1 MTDTPGHPAR
11 TNGDAAALREELHAL
26 ARALPDRIDADPE
39 KVEQGLAKLV
49 LTVVELL
56 RKVLEHQAVRR
67 MDGGSLSDE
76 EVERLGLALSRLNE
90 RMQELQ
96 DLFGLT
102 AEDLKIDLG
111 PLGELR

>member
-1 MTDTPGHPAR
+1 MTDADGHPVR
-11 TNGDAAALREELHAL
+11 LDDDATVLREELHAL

>member
-1 MTDTPGHPAR
+1 MTESEGRPAR
-11 TNGDAAALREELHAL
+11 LDGDAAALREELHAL

-39 KVEQGLAKLV
+39 QVEQGLAKLV

-67 MDGGSLSDE
+67 MDGGSLSDD

>member
-1 MTDTPGHPAR
+1 MTDGDGHPVR
-11 TNGDAAALREELHAL
+11 LDDDATALREELHAL

-67 MDGGSLSDE
+67 MDGGSLSDD
-76 EVERLGLALSRLNE
+76 EVERLGLALSRLDE

>member
-1 MTDTPGHPAR
+1 MMESNRTDAGD
-11 TNGDAAALREELHAL
+11 GDATALREELHAL

-39 KVEQGLAKLV
+39 KVEQGLVKLV

-56 RKVLEHQAVRR
+56 RKVLEHQAIRR
-67 MDGGSLSDE
+67 MDGGSLSDD
-76 EVERLGLALSRLNE
+76 EVERLGLALSRLDE
-90 RMQELQ
+90 RMHELQ

>member
-1 MTDTPGHPAR
+1 MTTEEELAR
-11 TNGDAAALREELHAL
+11 LTAELREIAPG
-26 ARALPDRIDADPE
+26 LPARIDASPDDIE
-39 KVEQGLAKLV
+39 AGVARLV

-56 RKVLEHQAVRR
+56 RKVLEHQAIRR
-67 MDGGSLSDE
+67 MDGGCLSDD
-76 EVERLGLALSRLNE
+76 EVERLGLALSRLDE
-90 RMQELQ
+90 RMHELQ